1 LVVARQYFDSDS
13 AYITILSVKRQD
25 DSASQDIRECYL
37 HGDGCRRAA
46 EAAATEMKKCDF

>member
-1 LVVARQYFDSDS
+1 LVARQYFDSDS